1 MPAVNNDAL
10 SKLWSRIE
18 EFFSPRGHTH
28 SSASASAPGYM
39 SAEDK
44 AKLDGI
50 DPEAAKVDVDSAL
63 SATSENPVQNKVVKA
78 ALDGKAASS
87 HSHPTY
93 ANQNAFSHVA
103 VGSVDVAAD
112 SATDTLTIV
121 AGTNVTITADAAND
135 KLTVAA
141 KDTTYSSATQSAAGL
156 MAAADK
162 KKLDGVASGANNYT
176 HPSSH
181 EATMITQDATHRF
194 ATDTE
199 KAAWNAKAPA
209 ASPTLTGTPKAPTA
223 AAGTSTTQIAT
234 TAFVQSAVTASAVG
248 HAIFQGTVS
257 SNAAISDSAYKKG
270 WYWVVGAAGTY
281 VGQPC
286 EPGDMVFANTD
297 KGSAYAASHFSVVQ
311 NNIQAMTAAELDAI
325 LV

>member
-1 MPAVNNDAL
+1 MPAVDNSGL

-28 SSASASAPGYM
+28 SSATASAPGYM

-121 AGTNVTITADAAND
+121 AGTNVTITRRRRERQADGCGEGHHLFRGHPVRGRPHGRGRQEEARRCGHGRQQLHAPIFACGDDDNPGRHAP
-135 KLTVAA
+135 VRHRHGEGRVEREG
-141 KDTTYSSATQSAAGL
+141 SRGIPH
-156 MAAADK
+156 ADRHAQGA
-162 KKLDGVASGANNYT
+162 DG
-176 HPSSH
+176 
-181 EATMITQDATHRF
+181 I
-194 ATDTE
+194 
-199 KAAWNAKAPA
+199 
-209 ASPTLTGTPKAPTA
+209 
-223 AAGTSTTQIAT
+223 AGTSTTQIAT
-234 TAFVQSAVTASAVG
+234 TAFVQSAVAAASVG
-248 HAIFQGTVS
+248 AAKFRGSVT
-257 SNAAISDSAYKKG
+257 SNAAISGSAYKQG
-270 WYWVVGAAGTY
+270 WYWVVGAEGTY
-281 VGQPC
+281 VGEEC
-286 EPGDMVFANTD
+286 EPGDMIFCNTD
-297 KGSAYAASHFSVVQ
+297 KGSAYSARPF
-311 NNIQAMTAAELDAI
+311 
-325 LV
+325 